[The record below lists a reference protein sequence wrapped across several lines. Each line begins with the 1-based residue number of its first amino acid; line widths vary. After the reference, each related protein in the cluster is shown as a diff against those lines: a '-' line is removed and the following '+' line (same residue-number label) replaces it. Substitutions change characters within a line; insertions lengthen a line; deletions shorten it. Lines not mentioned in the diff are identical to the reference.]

1 MAKSRKSPS
10 RSTGTDPADQQ
21 DPFADREAARYE
33 NPIPSR
39 EYILEHL
46 ERRGEP
52 ATHLELCTELLLFD
66 AVAQDALQR
75 RLGAMIR
82 DGQLISNRRGVY
94 GLIDKMNLIKGVV
107 QGNKDGYGFVVPED
121 GSDDLYLSPGQMRT
135 VFDGDTVLAKVSDTD
150 RRGRREGRIVKILTR
165 KTDQLVGRY
174 YSEQGFGMVMPY
186 SKRITQEILIP
197 PKLHRKAN
205 DGDFVVVRI
214 TQ

>member
-1 MAKSRKSPS
+1 GVQTCAL
-10 RSTGTDPADQQ
+10 
-21 DPFADREAARYE
+21 
-33 NPIPSR
+33 PI
-39 EYILEHL
+39 
-46 ERRGEP
+46 
-52 ATHLELCTELLLFD
+52 C
-66 AVAQDALQR
+66 
-75 RLGAMIR
+75 
-82 DGQLISNRRGVY
+82 RGVY

-121 GSDDLYLSPGQMRT
+121 GSDDLYLSPGQMRS

-214 TQ
+214 TQWPDGHHKATGEVLEVLGDVSTPGMEIELALRVHNIPHEWPPEVLQEMKRFP